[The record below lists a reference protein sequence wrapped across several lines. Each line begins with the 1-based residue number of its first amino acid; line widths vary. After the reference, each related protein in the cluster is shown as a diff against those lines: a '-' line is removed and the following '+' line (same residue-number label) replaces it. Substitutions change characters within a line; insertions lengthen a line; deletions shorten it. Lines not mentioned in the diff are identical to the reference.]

1 MGFPETLAQDLC
13 VGLRILRRRPGFRE
27 AIVRFLILLQCSV
40 ACVLLIACANVANLM
55 LEHASARR
63 QEMDVRLALGASRG
77 RLISL
82 FLTEGLLIAA
92 LGTAAGL
99 VVAVFTRNLL
109 TRFGLPFRIR
119 LNIEAA
125 IDWRVLGFAL
135 ALCLTTVLL
144 FGLWPAFRASRAIIN
159 AADTHGAG
167 GRTIAGRSPHRLAG
181 HSADCL
187 LVGTPGR
194 CRPFH
199 PRAH

>member
-1 MGFPETLAQDLC
+1 MRANNITSSHQCEDTEARSERKTTWASPKL
-13 VGLRILRRRPGFRE
+13 LRRTCALVSESCAAGRCSRQAQAAIRLFANQGDRPPGDDFANRSAIILPIQDARSWPGFRE

-125 IDWRVLGFAL
+125 VDWRVLGFAL
-135 ALCLTTVLL
+135 
-144 FGLWPAFRASRAIIN
+144 SR
-159 AADTHGAG
+159 
-167 GRTIAGRSPHRLAG
+167 
-181 HSADCL
+181 
-187 LVGTPGR
+187 
-194 CRPFH
+194 
-199 PRAH
+199 

>member
-1 MGFPETLAQDLC
+1 
-13 VGLRILRRRPGFRE
+13 
-27 AIVRFLILLQCSV
+27 V

-125 IDWRVLGFAL
+125 VDWRVLGFAL
-135 ALCLTTVLL
+135 
-144 FGLWPAFRASRAIIN
+144 SR
-159 AADTHGAG
+159 
-167 GRTIAGRSPHRLAG
+167 
-181 HSADCL
+181 
-187 LVGTPGR
+187 
-194 CRPFH
+194 
-199 PRAH
+199 